1 MSKTLFIGLR
11 QMPGGL
17 FVLVAYGA
25 QDVMLTGNPSENF
38 FKHVYRTHVH
48 LAKEP
53 IQNTPV
59 NAFDSPENNRTTESR
74 FKIKRSGDY
83 INEMNLLINLPAIRV
98 PQGST
103 YQFRWANLPGLA
115 MIEEAKI
122 IIGGT
127 EVQVLDRDRIF
138 SLYKL
143 DYPQEK
149 ATIFEKMVGNLPE
162 LVDPNNGPYA
172 RISSETYPYT
182 TDDDEFSLPG
192 KQLCIPLPF
201 WFSKDTQL
209 SLPVG
214 FLQYHEVELVLKIAP
229 YIQWI
234 QVRETSQ
241 DEWIAPPADYDI
253 TEYFVTFGRNWGMN
267 PRIECLY
274 YILPDEERIKL
285 AKTEINVPVFRMRE
299 YIEYTQR
306 NNFIYN
312 PRATPGQS
320 FVATDTVNFL
330 LRQESNP
337 IRRFILIPRRVDF
350 LDANNWTRLGNWDT
364 IDYARDTSGFV
375 LPYSDRIAD
384 NFTFRVN
391 GNPVVEELRADYLG
405 EYDTFKFSH
414 GQGESGLLSYSF
426 GIVNAPIKSTGT
438 VNLGR
443 IREPTITLK
452 TTPVDIAPSVYSVK
466 LLVECVNWFKFQDG
480 YGGLAYST

>member
-1 MSKTLFIGLR
+1 
-11 QMPGGL
+11 MPGGL

-25 QDVMLTGNPSENF
+25 QDALLTGNPSENF
-38 FKHVYRTHVH
+38 FKHVYHTHVH

-53 IQNTPV
+53 IENTPV

-98 PQGST
+98 PQGSD
-103 YQFRWANLPGLA
+103 YQFRWARLPGLA
-115 MIEEAKI
+115 MIEEVKI

-149 ATIFEKMVGNLPE
+149 ATIFERMVGDVPE
-162 LVDPNNGPYA
+162 LVDPTNGPYA
-172 RISSETYPYT
+172 RISSEIYPYT
-182 TDDDEFSLPG
+182 TDDDIFSLPTRE
-192 KQLCIPLPF
+192 LCIPLPF
-201 WFSKDTQL
+201 WFSKGIQM
-209 SLPVG
+209 SLPIG
-214 FLQYHEVELVLKIAP
+214 FLQYHEVEVVLKIAP

-234 QVRETSQ
+234 QVRETSE
-241 DEWIAPPADYDI
+241 DDWGAPPADYDI
-253 TEYFVTFGRNWGMN
+253 TEYFVTFGRSWGMN
-267 PRIECLY
+267 PRIECVY
-274 YILPDEERIKL
+274 YLLPDAERTKL
-285 AKTEINVPVFRMRE
+285 AKTEINVPVFRMRQ

-312 PRATPGQS
+312 PRAAPGQS

-337 IRRFILIPRRVDF
+337 IRRFIMIPRRVDF
-350 LDANNWTRLGNWDT
+350 LDANDWTRLGNWKY
-364 IDYARDTSGFV
+364 IDYGRDASDFV
-375 LPYSDRIAD
+375 YEYPDQIAE

-391 GNPVVEELRADYLG
+391 GNPVVEELRAEYLA
-405 EYDTFKFSH
+405 EYDAFKFSR
-414 GQGESGLLSYSF
+414 GLGEPGLLAYSF
-426 GIVNAPIKSTGT
+426 GVDNSPFRSTGT

-452 TTPVDIAPSVYSVK
+452 TTPVDVAPSVYSIK